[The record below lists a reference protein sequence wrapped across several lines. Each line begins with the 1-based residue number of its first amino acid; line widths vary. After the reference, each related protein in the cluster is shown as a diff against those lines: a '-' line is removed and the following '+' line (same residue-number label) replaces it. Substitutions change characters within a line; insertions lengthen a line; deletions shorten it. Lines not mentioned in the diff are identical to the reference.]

1 MHISFKNSE
10 GLNVCNCHE
19 NNATMH
25 KTISMFLKVGFIFFR
40 QTWFG
45 VVIWAGRAA
54 DSHVSVCCT
63 TLCCRRHSCR
73 SVRDAHS
80 SPAGHR
86 RTADCPAPRR
96 PSTCVP
102 RSSGPPTSWTEHRLQ
117 HTHTHTALIIRLM
130 QPRYTITLTW
140 WKTNKAHPDEM
151 LLLRA
156 CAFITNITEV
166 LGIFP
171 LPMLQQK

>member
-1 MHISFKNSE
+1 MHFNFKNSE

-25 KTISMFLKVGFIFFR
+25 KNISMFLKVGLIFFK

-45 VVIWAGRAA
+45 VVIWARCAA
-54 DSHVSVCCT
+54 DSHVSVCRT

-86 RTADCPAPRR
+86 RTADCLALRR

-102 RSSGPPTSWTEHRLQ
+102 CPSGPPTSWTECRLQ
-117 HTHTHTALIIRLM
+117 HHINTALIIRLT
-130 QPRYTITLTW
+130 QPCYTITQRW
-140 WKTNKAHPDEM
+140 WKTSRRISGIKHTQMKCYYSELM
-151 LLLRA
+151 LS
-156 CAFITNITEV
+156 
-166 LGIFP
+166 
-171 LPMLQQK
+171 

>member
-25 KTISMFLKVGFIFFR
+25 KTISVFLKVGFIFFR

-54 DSHVSVCCT
+54 DSHVSVCRT

-117 HTHTHTALIIRLM
+117 HTHTRSSSDWCNRATLSHWHDGKQIKHTQMKCFCSEL
-130 QPRYTITLTW
+130 
-140 WKTNKAHPDEM
+140 
-151 LLLRA
+151 
-156 CAFITNITEV
+156 V
-166 LGIFP
+166 LS
-171 LPMLQQK
+171 